1 MKNKNTISTK
11 HSIQT
16 DYRLSLQNALQ
27 TSLHRLNLH
36 RLNNKDCYKERQSI
50 QSNYA
55 TKHSSRQAVEK
66 ILSKF
71 VKNSNFHYVKA
82 TEARK
87 KDEFVYKQKRVF
99 SKIAK
104 AWSTDA
110 VKDFHRQFHK
120 APDFEQRSAINE
132 LHRRYFE

>member
-1 MKNKNTISTK
+1 MKNKNTQDIISTK
-11 HSIQT
+11 HSIKT
-16 DYRLSLQNALQ
+16 DYRLSLQNALH
-27 TSLHRLNLH
+27 TSLH

-50 QSNYA
+50 QTDY
-55 TKHSSRQAVEK
+55 TKHSRRSIASIV
-66 ILSKF
+66 SSV
-71 VKNSNFHYVKA
+71 VKNSNVHYVKA
-82 TEARK
+82 KEARK
-87 KDEFVYKQKRVF
+87 IDEFAYKQKRVF

-110 VKDFHRQFHK
+110 VKDFHRQFYK

>member
-1 MKNKNTISTK
+1 MKNKNTQEIISTK
-11 HSIQT
+11 HSIKT

-27 TSLHRLNLH
+27 TSLHRLN
-36 RLNNKDCYKERQSI
+36 NKDSYKERQSI
-50 QSNYA
+50 QTDYT
-55 TKHSSRQAVEK
+55 TKHSRQSVEK

-71 VKNSNFHYVKA
+71 VKNSNVHYVNAK
-82 TEARK
+82 EARK
-87 KDEFVYKQKRVF
+87 KDEFLYKQKRVF

-110 VKDFHRQFHK
+110 VKDFHRQFYK

-132 LHRRYFE
+132 LHKRYFE

>member
-1 MKNKNTISTK
+1 MKNKITISTK

-16 DYRLSLQNALQ
+16 DYKLSLQNALH
-27 TSLHRLNLH
+27 TSLH
-36 RLNNKDCYKERQSI
+36 RLNNKDSYKERQSI
-50 QSNYA
+50 QTDYT
-55 TKHSSRQAVEK
+55 TKHSRQSVEK

-71 VKNSNFHYVKA
+71 VKNSNVHYVNAK
-82 TEARK
+82 EARK
-87 KDEFVYKQKRVF
+87 KDEFLYKQKRVF

-110 VKDFHRQFHK
+110 VKDFHRQFYK

-132 LHRRYFE
+132 LHKRYFE

>member
-1 MKNKNTISTK
+1 MKNKITISTK

-16 DYRLSLQNALQ
+16 DYKLSLQNALH
-27 TSLHRLNLH
+27 TSLH
-36 RLNNKDCYKERQSI
+36 RLNNKDCFKERQSI
-50 QSNYA
+50 QTDYT
-55 TKHSSRQAVEK
+55 TKHSRRSIASIV
-66 ILSKF
+66 SSV
-71 VKNSNFHYVKA
+71 VKNSNVHYVKA
-82 TEARK
+82 KEARK
-87 KDEFVYKQKRVF
+87 IDEYAYKQKRVF

-110 VKDFHRQFHK
+110 VKEFHRQFHK